1 MSYSASWLVTIK
13 PNLVAIDIVTGKI
26 MFLVVEGQDSTCP
39 RLNYDAAKYD
49 GHRRYGS
56 GNDVFSS

>member
-1 MSYSASWLVTIK
+1 MVSHHQTKSGGHRYC
-13 PNLVAIDIVTGKI
+13 DCGKI

-39 RLNYDAAKYD
+39 RLNYHAAKYD

-56 GNDVFSS
+56 GNDAFSS

>member
-1 MSYSASWLVTIK
+1 MVSHHQTKSGGRRYC
-13 PNLVAIDIVTGKI
+13 DCGKI

-39 RLNYDAAKYD
+39 RLNYHAAKYD

-56 GNDVFSS
+56 GNDAFSS